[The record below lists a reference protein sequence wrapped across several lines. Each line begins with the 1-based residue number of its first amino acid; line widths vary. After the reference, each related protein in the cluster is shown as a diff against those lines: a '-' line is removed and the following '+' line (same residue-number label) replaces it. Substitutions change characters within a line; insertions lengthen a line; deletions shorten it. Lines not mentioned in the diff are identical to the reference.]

1 MDGTVPVAILQS
13 IILVGLDSKP
23 VYEKFYYRKCTVNE
37 RKLRLM
43 GKLLIICRIRAEIRI
58 RVEQRYIA
66 NKETCFDTTR
76 KVLGSTNI
84 PYCTFPM
91 LNINTHAS

>member
-1 MDGTVPVAILQS
+1 MRVLGNL
-13 IILVGLDSKP
+13 
-23 VYEKFYYRKCTVNE
+23 
-37 RKLRLM
+37 
-43 GKLLIICRIRAEIRI
+43 LLIYVVCRILIGIAEI
-58 RVEQRYIA
+58 RVEQTNIA

-91 LNINTHAS
+91 LNTRVIMKTKTGFLA